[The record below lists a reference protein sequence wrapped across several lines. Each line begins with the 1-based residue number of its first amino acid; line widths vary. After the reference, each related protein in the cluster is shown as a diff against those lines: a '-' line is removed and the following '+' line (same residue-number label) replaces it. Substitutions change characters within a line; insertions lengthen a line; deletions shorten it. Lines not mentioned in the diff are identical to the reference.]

1 MKNFYKEKTPI
12 ALNNILIDR
21 NVNPKSIPNLIN
33 FLERIAAWN
42 FEDKGPSSIFS
53 GGIKERFGKEYKK
66 YINILEQSG
75 LVIINHSYYHHPID
89 KSISWN
95 KTYTVPN
102 NVLSILSDSKQAY
115 VMKRLKQQKNRLYN
129 PMLQEKLAYIQNTT
143 SAKNSNIPTEDVMI
157 NRIDST
163 IKNSIIDRKKLK
175 NVLKKYPLSKCFHNL
190 YLLVS
195 IIEGT
200 YNIKRNESDGR
211 ISNPLTNISKEV
223 KEVITV
229 SGKSLCCILDIR
241 ACHPSLFAQ
250 YIKSIFTEV
259 DFEGE
264 VEKYNAIFLSKERNP
279 RIYLAQALKIKKD
292 RIKDISI
299 KYFNGIDF
307 WNNKD
312 YIKYDIWMKDCFP
325 IMYRHWKSTDISRT
339 GCNISKYFE
348 TVLILNQN
356 IYSYADTLGL
366 ELVYENDGF
375 GLYGDYRKVDSFL
388 QYLIIE
394 SKNKTGVELVFTNKY
409 LSSDDKVSKEEML
422 VQQNPVRTE
431 NTKQMKN
438 INTTVFRKVGNKLVS
453 YLKISDKKNNA
464 VTFENPLP
472 VIKENNPDKDYVPSE
487 KKVAVRTTAQILA
500 SAELKVS
507 NAEYNKDN
515 LGTQSPEQQIERLR
529 IKTESMI
536 RSNKAESA
544 INNPAYT
551 STANEANTKYAIT
564 DTSINV
570 SENQWYKILHPSTE
584 EQYHISF
591 QKGKCFIVTHL
602 SNIKMLVLSQAS
614 LMGLY
619 GTSIETHMPKSRF
632 DSIVTNGP
640 TVKTLSTIYRIV
652 DIQRNTDIPAN
663 EDFWKNP
670 VPVYNVTN

>member
-12 ALNNILIDR
+12 ALNKILIDR

-66 YINILEQSG
+66 YINILEHSG

-89 KSISWN
+89 KTKSWN

-102 NVLSILSDSKQAY
+102 HVLTILSDSKQAY
-115 VMKRLKQQKNRLYN
+115 VMERLKQQKNRIYN
-129 PMLQEKLAYIQNTT
+129 QMLQEKLAYILNTT
-143 SAKNSNIPTEDVMI
+143 SAKDSNIPTEDVMI

-175 NVLKKYPLSKCFHNL
+175 AVLKKYPISKCFHNL
-190 YLLVS
+190 YLLVN

-211 ISNPLTNISKEV
+211 IANPLTNLSKEV
-223 KEVITV
+223 KEVITLN
-229 SGKSLCCILDIR
+229 GKSLCCILDIR

-250 YIKSIFTEV
+250 YIKSIFSEA
-259 DFEGE
+259 DLKGE

-307 WNNKD
+307 WNNRD
-312 YIKYDIWMKDCFP
+312 YIKYDKWMKDSFP

-348 TVLILNQN
+348 TVLILNQD

-375 GLYGDYRKVDSFL
+375 GIYGDYRQVDSFL

-394 SKNKTGVELVFTNKY
+394 SKKKTGVELVFTNKY
-409 LSSDDKVSKEEML
+409 LSSDDNVSKEEA
-422 VQQNPVRTE
+422 VEE

-438 INTTVFRKVGNKLVS
+438 TKTTVFRKVGNKLIS
-453 YLKISDKKNNA
+453 YLKVSDKKNNA

-472 VIKENNPDKDYVPSE
+472 VIKENIPDKDYVPSE
-487 KKVAVRTTAQILA
+487 KKVALRTTAQILA
-500 SAELKVS
+500 SAEMKVS

-529 IKTESMI
+529 IKTETMI
-536 RSNKAESA
+536 KANKAESA
-544 INNPAYT
+544 INNKAI
-551 STANEANTKYAIT
+551 EANTKYAIT

-570 SENQWYKILHPSTE
+570 SENQWYKILHTSTE

-591 QKGKCFIVTHL
+591 QQGKCFIVTHL

-614 LMGLY
+614 LMGLF
-619 GTSIETHMPKSRF
+619 GTAIETHMPKSRF
-632 DSIVTNGP
+632 DSIVKNGP
-640 TVKTLSTIYRIV
+640 TVRTLSQIYRIV

-663 EDFWKNP
+663 EDFYNNP